1 MRLPRSFQSFA
12 MTNLDSEANR
22 QLAVRMTNE
31 RNDILPVQI
40 LMTTLYIKQ
49 QIQTRI
55 QELAEEINKD
65 YKGESILLISILK
78 SSFVLTA
85 DLIRALYEAGMTT
98 VDVDFLQISSYGT
111 AKQSSGDPKVVA
123 DITTDIKNKHILIV
137 EDIIDTGHTLK
148 FVREYLGKLQPASLK
163 ILAFLDKKAAREI
176 EVAVEYVGFTLEDT
190 PWVEGYGM
198 DGGEFG
204 RGRPDIAEKK

>member
-1 MRLPRSFQSFA
+1 
-12 MTNLDSEANR
+12 MTNTIYTKE
-22 QLAVRMTNE
+22 
-31 RNDILPVQI
+31 
-40 LMTTLYIKQ
+40 

-55 QELAEEINKD
+55 QELAEEITKD

-78 SSFVLTA
+78 SAFVLTA
-85 DLIRALYEAGMTT
+85 DLLRALYKAGMKT

-111 AKQSSGDPKVVA
+111 EKQSSGNPLVTA
-123 DITTDIKNKHILIV
+123 DLTTDIAGKHVLVV

-148 FVREYLGKLQPASLK
+148 FVKTYLSAKKPASVK
-163 ILAFLDKKAAREI
+163 MLAFLDKKEKREVTVSMDYI
-176 EVAVEYVGFTLEDT
+176 GFTLKGS

-204 RGRPDIAEKK
+204 RGRPEIGEKT